1 MSRDEYAGLLNHQP
15 EAISSRHGKL
25 LRHLRFVYVRLHLHD
40 LLSKSRAGQVSAHS
54 TQREAPRNDKKR
66 GR

>member
-25 LRHLRFVYVRLHLHD
+25 LRHLRFVYV
-40 LLSKSRAGQVSAHS
+40 
-54 TQREAPRNDKKR
+54 QREAPRNDKKR